1 MLKTAAA
8 VTALALGMLTTAPVM
23 LAASIVPGAA
33 LTAPLTKDL
42 AVPSKPQTG
51 PVRIISY

>member
-8 VTALALGMLTTAPVM
+8 AALALGMLTAAPNVQ
-23 LAASIVPGAA
+23 AAFVNPTTTV
-33 LTAPLTKDL
+33 TAPLTKDL
-42 AVPSKPQTG
+42 GVPSKPQTG